1 MTTDTMQDMEEKD
14 LIEIA
19 EKQGFRVELYPDD
32 ARLARWSLHYQYRGN
47 QGWLV
52 TKRGAR
58 RTWASANVALRFIRD
73 RLGFTQVMTQLDVK
87 AA

>member
-1 MTTDTMQDMEEKD
+1 MTIETMQDLEEKE
-14 LIEIA
+14 LIEIS
-19 EKQGFRVELYPDD
+19 EKQGFRVELCPDD
-32 ARLARWSLHYQYRGN
+32 ARLARWSLHYHYRGE

-73 RLGFTQVMTQLDVK
+73 RLGFSQVLAQLNVK
-87 AA
+87 TA